1 MTGLELSGIGKA
13 FGSTQVLHE
22 VDLAVRPGEL
32 LALLGPSGCG
42 KSTLMRIVAG
52 IETPD
57 RGEVRIGGADLTRAH
72 PAARNVAMVFQNY
85 ALYPHLTAAQNIA
98 VPLAMRRLSVWQ
110 RAPWLGRL
118 LPGTAALRRGIAADV
133 ARVAEPL
140 GLAPLLARKP
150 AQLSGGQRQRV
161 ALARAVVR
169 DPSVFLLD
177 EPLSNLD
184 AALRTSTRRE
194 IVEIHRRTGAA
205 TLYVTHDQ
213 AEALAMADRVAV
225 MLGGRILQCATP
237 REVYE
242 QPSDIRVARFLG
254 DPAINLLSAEA
265 GEDGQ
270 VRLEGRATGL
280 ATRGRGP
287 VMLGIRP
294 EAIETGPEGWPA
306 RVEARE
312 YLGEAQLIHARIGN
326 QPVVLRLPPGL
337 ADAPLL
343 QLRFDPRDALLFDAD
358 GARLPAAEALHA

>member
-1 MTGLELSGIGKA
+1 VTGLELRGIGKA
-13 FGSTQVLHE
+13 FGQTQVLHE
-22 VDLAVRPGEL
+22 VDLAVRPGEFV
-32 LALLGPSGCG
+32 ALLGPSGCG

-52 IETPD
+52 IETAD
-57 RGEVRIGGADLTRAH
+57 RGEVHIAGAAVTRAH

-98 VPLAMRRLSVWQ
+98 VPLAMRRLSAWQ
-110 RAPWLGRL
+110 RAPLLGAL
-118 LPGTAALRRGIAADV
+118 LPGTRAIRRAMMQDV

-140 GLAPLLARKP
+140 GLTPLLARKP

-184 AALRTSTRRE
+184 AALRSTTRRE

-213 AEALAMADRVAV
+213 AEALTMADRVAV
-225 MLGGRILQCATP
+225 MLAGRILQCGTP

-242 QPSDIRVARFLG
+242 QPADIRVARFLG
-254 DPAINLLSAEA
+254 DPAINLLQAEA
-265 GEDGQ
+265 GEDGA

-280 ATRGRGP
+280 MTRQRGP
-287 VMLGIRP
+287 VTLGIRP
-294 EAIETGPEGWPA
+294 EALEAAPEGWA
-306 RVEARE
+306 ASVTDRE
-312 YLGEAQLIHARIGN
+312 YLGEAQLLHARIGS
-326 QPVVLRLPPGL
+326 QPVILRVPPGL
-337 ADAPLL
+337 AEAPLVH
-343 QLRFDPRDALLFDAD
+343 LRFDPRDALLFGAD
-358 GARLPAAEALHA
+358 GARLPAMAAQHA